1 MLLLFILCLNS
12 WATGSAPAMVSV
24 RTGQD
29 AVEYVTLPSGTQL
42 NYDTPGPAKVV
53 IESRRRMAGPSQRS
67 RPAPLEA
74 LGDNNIIL
82 TMQVPG
88 SAIANGQIDDSLGGV
103 PSKVERSVVTVPPGG
118 RMLSLRAPVGGPDFL
133 VRVYRRSGEPIIPSG
148 LRVPEPKGVPPVG
161 TPQPKPAPLLVTQP
175 SPDPSSPGLVQAIGL
190 GFGLGIPGR
199 GAGMVLHGNIVGR
212 APVYSD
218 LLSVGGSVGFH
229 RIAVNDSH
237 TIDVPYGGYATQTVS
252 YSTAVIPMEAH
263 VGVHLPLG
271 TAHSVTTVGI
281 AVSIAS
287 RHQDGA
293 DRVTN
298 LAIGP
303 TIGTGLEYAL
313 GPGLTR
319 ALVEWTDSRT
329 RFGNADAQGTAT
341 RETLAV
347 TRFSVQYLF
356 PF

>member
-1 MLLLFILCLNS
+1 
-12 WATGSAPAMVSV
+12 
-24 RTGQD
+24 
-29 AVEYVTLPSGTQL
+29 
-42 NYDTPGPAKVV
+42 
-53 IESRRRMAGPSQRS
+53 
-67 RPAPLEA
+67 
-74 LGDNNIIL
+74 
-82 TMQVPG
+82 
-88 SAIANGQIDDSLGGV
+88 
-103 PSKVERSVVTVPPGG
+103 
-118 RMLSLRAPVGGPDFL
+118 MLSLRAPAGGPDFL
-133 VRVYRRSGEPIIPSG
+133 VRVHRRSGEPIIPSG
-148 LRVPEPKGVPPVG
+148 VPVPEAKGLPPVG
-161 TPQPKPAPLLVTQP
+161 PPQPKPAPLLITQA
-175 SPDPSSPGLVQAIGL
+175 SPDPSSPDLVPAIGL

-199 GAGMVLHGNIVGR
+199 GTGMVLHGSVVGR

-229 RIAVNDSH
+229 RIAVDDSH

-252 YSTAVIPMEAH
+252 YSTAVVPIAAH
-263 VGVHLPLG
+263 MGVHLPLG
-271 TAHSVTTVGI
+271 NANSVTTVGV

-303 TIGTGLEYAL
+303 TIGTGIEYAI

-329 RFGNADAQGTAT
+329 SFGNADERGTAS

-347 TRFSVQYLF
+347 TRFSLQYLF